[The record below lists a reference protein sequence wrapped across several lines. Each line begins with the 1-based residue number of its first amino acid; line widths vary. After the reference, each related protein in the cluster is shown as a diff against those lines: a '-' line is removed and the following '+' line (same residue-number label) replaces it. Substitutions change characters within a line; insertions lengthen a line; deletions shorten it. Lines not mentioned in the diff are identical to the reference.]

1 MIVKGKRRLLRIAA
15 VVAALGVSGWLADAA
30 VAINVERTIS
40 RSVEDATHLPVP
52 PRVYVGGTPYTAALL
67 SGNVPKISTHV
78 MDVDVPNFGVVNATT
93 DVFNLT
99 MNREQVLSG
108 DLDGVVARVISRSVS
123 LDGVA
128 LGEHLQM
135 TDLQISH
142 PYDISPSGGTAA
154 EVLLTGTPAGL
165 EEPVTVLARLRIS
178 GTTITMTPTELR
190 DGPED
195 PARQEEIKQ
204 QFFFQID
211 SRELPLPS
219 QASQVFVRGG
229 SVVFESEQ
237 RNVRLDI
244 RDLSPLG
251 PQVQEITSEGKRRNE
266 AEIAELGS

>member
-1 MIVKGKRRLLRIAA
+1 MKGKRRLLRVTA
-15 VVAALGVSGWLADAA
+15 VVAALGVAGWLADAA

-52 PRVYVGGTPYTAALL
+52 PRVYVGGAPYSAALVT
-67 SGNVPKISTHV
+67 GNVPKISTHV
-78 MDVDVPNFGVVNATT
+78 MDVDVPGFGVVNATT

-99 MNREQVLSG
+99 MDREQVLSG
-108 DLDGVVARVISRSVS
+108 DLEGVVARVISRSVS

-128 LGEHLQM
+128 LGEHLNM

-154 EVLLTGTPAGL
+154 EVLLTGTPEGL
-165 EEPVTVLARLRIS
+165 DAPVTVLARLRIN

-190 DGPED
+190 EGDAPPEVMQ
-195 PARQEEIKQ
+195 R
-204 QFFFQID
+204 FFFQID

-251 PQVQEITSEGKRRNE
+251 PQVQEITSEGERSSE
-266 AEIAELGS
+266 AEIGKLGS